1 MGLSNITRFQVGF
14 ITLGSKSSLF
24 VDSYPLKVSWEI
36 VIYSITDYYILV
48 IFSKDTDQS
57 VGMEKLD
64 LKDSVKE
71 TNGAPQTPQTQDVVQ
86 VLS

>member
-1 MGLSNITRFQVGF
+1 M
-14 ITLGSKSSLF
+14 
-24 VDSYPLKVSWEI
+24 
-36 VIYSITDYYILV
+36 IYSITDYYILV